1 MKRTWLVASLTGGAV
16 LIAAACAFVGW
27 PSKSPADP
35 PKPALHSAIA
45 PAETAVQLPIGQVVL
60 FSSGVGYFQREG
72 TIDGDARVDLSFPTQ
87 DINDLIKSM
96 ILRDLDGGHIS
107 AVSYDSNAP
116 VEKTLQ
122 SFAVNLSAN
131 PTFAQVLNQARGE
144 KVEVVLQQSNA
155 AQPGTMTGAV
165 MGVEKQRVAAGKDAA
180 VEVEQLNMWC
190 ADGMKSVKLADV
202 QRVRFLNPV
211 MDNEV
216 RKALETLTLSHDTQ
230 KKAVSLNFV
239 GEGKRQV
246 RVGYVIEN
254 PIWKTS
260 YRLVLGKAKED
271 KPFLQGWAVVEN
283 ATDEDWKDVR
293 MALVSGRPIS
303 FQMDLYTPLYVPR
316 PTVVPELFASLRPV
330 TYSGDINGFADGIAG
345 PGGFGGRSGSTRAKK
360 LDDGEAD
367 AKGVKR
373 ERLKE
378 AEAHG
383 PYLLGPV
390 DKSAA
395 ADDLRKSLGDNM
407 NLGGAGVST
416 MATATKLGDF
426 FQYALD
432 KPVSLPRQKSA
443 LLPIVNKDVEGT
455 RVSIYNERTQAKFP
469 LLGLKFKNTS
479 GLHLSQG
486 PITVFEGSNYAGDS
500 RILDVEP
507 NEERLLSYAVDLG
520 TEVNPVLASDNG
532 RLTTIKIVKGILY
545 STTKLRETKTYTI
558 VNRNDAERLV
568 LVEHPVR
575 NDFHLT
581 DDTSKPAETASDV
594 YRFEVTV
601 PAGKTATQVVT
612 EERVIGSQVQL
623 TNSND
628 DQMRIFINSTVSSP
642 KVKEGLKQGIA
653 LRWAMSKTQRDIAEQ
668 QLQLKTITEDQVRLR
683 ANLKEMPPTA
693 AAYKRY
699 LDKFDQQ
706 ETQIEKYQADI
717 KKMQETEHQQQKEFE
732 DFLNNFSAE

>member
-1 MKRTWLVASLTGGAV
+1 
-16 LIAAACAFVGW
+16 
-27 PSKSPADP
+27 
-35 PKPALHSAIA
+35 
-45 PAETAVQLPIGQVVL
+45 
-60 FSSGVGYFQREG
+60 
-72 TIDGDARVDLSFPTQ
+72 
-87 DINDLIKSM
+87 
-96 ILRDLDGGHIS
+96 
-107 AVSYDSNAP
+107 
-116 VEKTLQ
+116 
-122 SFAVNLSAN
+122 
-131 PTFAQVLNQARGE
+131 
-144 KVEVVLQQSNA
+144 
-155 AQPGTMTGAV
+155 
-165 MGVEKQRVAAGKDAA
+165 
-180 VEVEQLNMWC
+180 
-190 ADGMKSVKLADV
+190 
-202 QRVRFLNPV
+202 
-211 MDNEV
+211 
-216 RKALETLTLSHDTQ
+216 
-230 KKAVSLNFV
+230 
-239 GEGKRQV
+239 
-246 RVGYVIEN
+246 
-254 PIWKTS
+254 
-260 YRLVLGKAKED
+260 
-271 KPFLQGWAVVEN
+271 
-283 ATDEDWKDVR
+283 

-330 TYSGDINGFADGIAG
+330 TYNDDLKRSKSEVSAPAPPTVVALPAPVLADGSVA
-345 PGGFGGRSGSTRAKK
+345 FGGAAPEGAKTNNYALRLEAK
-360 LDDGEAD
+360 LDE
-367 AKGVKR
+367 
-373 ERLKE
+373 
-378 AEAHG
+378 H
-383 PYLLGPV
+383 
-390 DKSAA
+390 
-395 ADDLRKSLGDNM
+395 M
-407 NLGGAGVST
+407 NLGVAGVST

-520 TEVNPVLASDNG
+520 MEVNPVLASDNG
-532 RLTTIKIVKGILY
+532 RLTTVKIVKGILY

-594 YRFEVTV
+594 YRFEVKV
-601 PAGKTATQVVT
+601 PAGKTATQVVA
-612 EERVIGSQVQL
+612 EERVLGSQVQL

-628 DQMRIFINSTVSSP
+628 DQMRLFINSTASSP

-653 LRWAMSKTQRDIAEQ
+653 LRWALNKTQRDIADQ

-699 LDKFDQQ
+699 LEKFDQQ
-706 ETQIEKYQADI
+706 ETQIEKYQADV
-717 KKMQETEHQQQKEFE
+717 KKMQEAEHQQQTEFE

>member
-1 MKRTWLVASLTGGAV
+1 MRRAILLVAGTGLAAVAGLTAY
-16 LIAAACAFVGW
+16 LTW

-35 PKPALHSAIA
+35 PKPANPTIA
-45 PAETAVQLPIGQVVL
+45 HVAAAPSETATQLPIGQVVL

-72 TIDGDARVDLSFPTQ
+72 TVDGDARVDLSFPTQ

-96 ILRDLDGGHIS
+96 VLRDLNGGHVS

-122 SFAVNLSAN
+122 SFAVNLSSN
-131 PTFAQVLNQARGE
+131 PTFGQILNQARGE
-144 KVEVVLQQSNA
+144 KVEVVLQQANA
-155 AQPGTMTGAV
+155 AQPGTMTGAI
-165 MGVEKQRVAAGKDAA
+165 MGVEQKQEGVDKA
-180 VEVEQLNMWC
+180 VVNVEQLNLWC
-190 ADGMKSVKLADV
+190 ADGMRSVRLSDV
-202 QRVRFLNPV
+202 QRLRFLNPV

-239 GEGKRQV
+239 GEGKREV

-260 YRLVLGKAKED
+260 YRLVLGKEKED
-271 KPFLQGWAVVEN
+271 KPFLQGWAVVDN

-303 FQMDLYTPLYVPR
+303 FKMDLYTPLYVPR

-330 TYSGDINGFADGIAG
+330 TYNDDLKRAGGEVALAAPMAPSGAA
-345 PGGFGGRSGSTRAKK
+345 GGFGGAAPMNRR
-360 LDDGEAD
+360 
-367 AKGVKR
+367 GVLR
-373 ERLKE
+373 ERDE
-378 AEAHG
+378 AA
-383 PYLLGPV
+383 
-390 DKSAA
+390 
-395 ADDLRKSLGDNM
+395 KSLGLQVTEQLEEKM
-407 NLGGAGVST
+407 NLGGSGVST

-432 KPVSLPRQKSA
+432 KPVTLPRQKSA
-443 LLPIVNKDVEGT
+443 LLPIVNKDVDGT

-479 GLHLSQG
+479 GLHLMQG
-486 PITVFEGSNYAGDS
+486 PITVFEGSNYAGDA
-500 RILDVEP
+500 RILDMEP
-507 NEERLLSYAVDLG
+507 NEERLISYAVDLG
-520 TEVNPVLASDNG
+520 TEVNPVPSSDNG
-532 RLTTIKIVKGILY
+532 RLTTVKVNKGILY
-545 STTKLRETKTYTI
+545 SQTKLRETKTYTV
-558 VNRNDAERLV
+558 VNRNDQERLV
-568 LVEHPVR
+568 LLEHPVR

-581 DDTSKPAETASDV
+581 DDTAKPAETASDV
-594 YRFEVTV
+594 YRFEVKV
-601 PAGKTATQVVT
+601 PAGKTAVQAVT
-612 EERVIGSQVQL
+612 EERVIDQQVQL

-628 DQMRIFINSTVSSP
+628 DQIRFFMNATVVSP
-642 KVKEGLKQGIA
+642 KVKEGLKQA
-653 LRWAMSKTQRDIAEQ
+653 LELRAALNKTQREIAEQ
-668 QLQLKTITEDQVRLR
+668 ELQLKTITDDQARLR

-699 LDKFDQQ
+699 LDKFDSQ

-717 KKMQETEHQQQKEFE
+717 KTMQGTAHRQQKEFE
-732 DFLNNFSAE
+732 DFLSNFSAD